1 MFRNAESLS
10 LSIWY
15 FESWASQLMTGHF
28 KLELALELSK
38 ALRDLMANEHLS
50 NAEKNDLAS
59 ISCVIHKQ
67 LVSRVQGEGEAC
79 VSGSTYTI
87 RDAVNEANALLKAC
101 KVCKYLRAH
110 FHQLLMRRTGK
121 KALPSTTSRTEIR
134 LASQVFDDGGDFD
147 ILIIDKLFPKALG
160 L

>member
-1 MFRNAESLS
+1 MFRNAESMS

-50 NAEKNDLAS
+50 NAEKSDLAS

-67 LVSRVQGEGEAC
+67 LVSRVQGVGEAC

-101 KVCKYLRAH
+101 KVCKYRRAH

-121 KALPSTTSRTEIR
+121 KALPSTTS
-134 LASQVFDDGGDFD
+134 
-147 ILIIDKLFPKALG
+147 
-160 L
+160 